1 MNAKRILY
9 IRVSLMV
16 LGFKSPNSSDSLGSK
31 SLGTANA
38 AKLTEK
44 MESIFGDIKDPR
56 VKRKR
61 VHLLTDIII
70 IAILSVI
77 AGAKGWEDMQNYGLS
92 KYEWLSEFLKLPE
105 GIPCPDTFR
114 RVFERINPKVFE
126 QCFRRWVESIVETTG
141 AQVIPIDGK
150 TLRGSYDRTLEKTA
164 LHLVSAWSS
173 QHRLVLGQV
182 KVADK
187 SNEITAIPALLELLD
202 IAGSIITIDAMG
214 TQTAIASQIFNA
226 KADYIL
232 ALKGNH
238 PTLHTQVKEW
248 FEQHLQSGFEGITHS
263 YDERIEKGHHRTERR
278 QIWCVPVSELPSL
291 HNQSDWVG
299 LKCVVMVVRVRHLW
313 NKTTRE
319 VQFYITSLGCD
330 ARKLGQAIRLHWS
343 VENGLHWTL
352 DVTFDEDACRVRS
365 GHAPQNLSLLRRIAL
380 NALNLE
386 QSLKRS
392 TRQKSNRAAMDNNY
406 MLTILAACLSNHD
419 TSKASCQ

>member
-1 MNAKRILY
+1 MK
-9 IRVSLMV
+9 S
-16 LGFKSPNSSDSLGSK
+16 GFNSSNNPRGLCSK
-31 SLGTANA
+31 TLSIANA
-38 AKLTEK
+38 AALTEK
-44 MESIFGDIKDPR
+44 MESIFNEIKDPR
-56 VKRKR
+56 IERNR
-61 VHLLTDIII
+61 VHLLTDILI

-77 AGAKGWEDMQNYGLS
+77 AGAKGWEDMENYGLS
-92 KYEWLSEFLKLPE
+92 KYEWLEQFLKLPE
-105 GIPCPDTFR
+105 GIPCADTFR

-150 TLRGSYDRTLEKTA
+150 TLKGSYDRGLGKTA

-202 IAGSIITIDAMG
+202 IAGCIITIDAMG
-214 TQTAIASQIFNA
+214 TQIAIASQIFNA
-226 KADYIL
+226 KADYVL
-232 ALKGNH
+232 ALKANH
-238 PTLHTQVKEW
+238 PTLHAQVKEW
-248 FEQHLQSGFEGITHS
+248 FEEQLLFRFEGITHS
-263 YDERIEKGHHRTERR
+263 YDERVEKGHHRTEKR
-278 QIWCVPVSELPSL
+278 QIWCVPVSQLPPL
-291 HNQSDWVG
+291 HNQSDWAG
-299 LKCVVMVVRVRHLW
+299 LQCVVMVVRVRHLW

-319 VQFYITSLGCD
+319 VQFYLTSLDCD

-352 DVTFDEDACRVRS
+352 DVTFNEDACRVRT

-386 QSLKRS
+386 QSFKRS
-392 TRQKSNRAAMDNNY
+392 NRQKSNRAAMDNNY
-406 MLTILAACLSNHD
+406 MLTILTACLSHHNH
-419 TSKASCQ
+419 TEKPCCQ